1 MKRKRMVSLFLV
13 CGMMFLPVYSAYAE
27 NDSMD
32 CSKIW
37 KQESDFYTAGS
48 DENFT
53 TELVAEKERESV
65 LENKFFEQMSLPNA
79 HQNLV
84 QDFVE
89 RLYIE
94 ILERKPDD
102 SGLNAWTE
110 VLQSGKEQ
118 GAKVAQ
124 GFIESQEFKSRK
136 MNDTEYIKLLY
147 RAFFAREADASGLI
161 AWQQVLDSGL
171 SRMHVFRGFAESDEF
186 SKLCQNYD
194 IQRGN
199 VILAEPRDQNE
210 GVTKFVVRCYRECL
224 SRGAEE
230 VGLNEWC
237 TVLLMGKNSAK
248 EVAYGFVF
256 SDEFK
261 SKNLSDSDYVKT
273 LYRVFMGR
281 DADAIGLNGWISA
294 LKSGQSRVS
303 VLNDFGDSEEFQTL
317 CNRYGI
323 ASGHGTFIG
332 KEIVHIENYL
342 ENYKQLPIVMKLE
355 LVNQGEVE
363 RTWTVYEKDGFR
375 LSYRLDIFSMK
386 NSGDAVDLY
395 GICIGETIQN
405 ADVILIKNGW
415 KKAYDSYDG
424 ASCVY
429 GTVLNGNAYMLE
441 LYKSDEKMESWYL
454 NNWPQGDWGEEFYE
468 QF

>member
-1 MKRKRMVSLFLV
+1 MKGKQIVSLLLI
-13 CGMMFLPVYSAYAE
+13 CGMMFSPVNSAYAE
-27 NDSMD
+27 NDSID
-32 CSKIW
+32 CSKIQ
-37 KQESDFYTAGS
+37 KQERDFYTADS

-53 TELVAEKERESV
+53 TELVAEKGSESV
-65 LENKFFEQMSLPNA
+65 LENEFFEQISLSNV
-79 HQNLV
+79 HQNRV
-84 QDFVE
+84 KDFIE

-224 SRGAEE
+224 SRGADE

-237 TVLLMGKNSAK
+237 TALFDGKK
-248 EVAYGFVF
+248 
-256 SDEFK
+256 
-261 SKNLSDSDYVKT
+261 
-273 LYRVFMGR
+273 
-281 DADAIGLNGWISA
+281 
-294 LKSGQSRVS
+294 
-303 VLNDFGDSEEFQTL
+303 
-317 CNRYGI
+317 
-323 ASGHGTFIG
+323 
-332 KEIVHIENYL
+332 
-342 ENYKQLPIVMKLE
+342 
-355 LVNQGEVE
+355 
-363 RTWTVYEKDGFR
+363 
-375 LSYRLDIFSMK
+375 
-386 NSGDAVDLY
+386 
-395 GICIGETIQN
+395 
-405 ADVILIKNGW
+405 
-415 KKAYDSYDG
+415 
-424 ASCVY
+424 
-429 GTVLNGNAYMLE
+429 
-441 LYKSDEKMESWYL
+441 
-454 NNWPQGDWGEEFYE
+454 
-468 QF
+468 

>member
-1 MKRKRMVSLFLV
+1 MVSLFLV

-124 GFIESQEFKSRK
+124 GFVESQEFKSRK

-224 SRGAEE
+224 RRG
-230 VGLNEWC
+230 GL
-237 TVLLMGKNSAK
+237 K
-248 EVAYGFVF
+248 
-256 SDEFK
+256 
-261 SKNLSDSDYVKT
+261 
-273 LYRVFMGR
+273 
-281 DADAIGLNGWISA
+281 
-294 LKSGQSRVS
+294 
-303 VLNDFGDSEEFQTL
+303 
-317 CNRYGI
+317 
-323 ASGHGTFIG
+323 
-332 KEIVHIENYL
+332 
-342 ENYKQLPIVMKLE
+342 
-355 LVNQGEVE
+355 
-363 RTWTVYEKDGFR
+363 
-375 LSYRLDIFSMK
+375 
-386 NSGDAVDLY
+386 
-395 GICIGETIQN
+395 
-405 ADVILIKNGW
+405 
-415 KKAYDSYDG
+415 
-424 ASCVY
+424 
-429 GTVLNGNAYMLE
+429 
-441 LYKSDEKMESWYL
+441 
-454 NNWPQGDWGEEFYE
+454 
-468 QF
+468 